1 MSNSDSMK
9 APRVGIAGYG
19 LAGRFFHAPL
29 LKGAGFSIVGA
40 LTTNAER
47 KKNAEV
53 DFPGIT
59 VVSTIEDLLKLDL
72 DLLVVASAN
81 NAHADLAIAGL
92 KAGVPTVVD
101 KPMGRT
107 LAETQSIIDV
117 ANQTGVA
124 VSTYFNRKWDSD
136 ALTIKKIIKEGTL
149 GNIFRLDSRFER
161 FRPELTAGSWREESS
176 SADGGGNLLDLQ
188 PHLISTA
195 LDWFGPATLIASS
208 VRSIRGAADDDISI
222 LLKHQSGV
230 DSYLSASAIN
240 GAPGPRIRLTG
251 DKGSLVITDLDPQE
265 AMLRE
270 GLYPEGGS
278 WKTGAKSAAYLQ
290 FGDKKTP
297 YECVDGNY
305 AEYYNQVKKALA
317 GGKWPVS
324 TDEALM
330 VADLI
335 DQAREKSFR

>member
-1 MSNSDSMK
+1 MSNSDSK
-9 APRVGIAGYG
+9 QAPRVGIAGYG

-40 LTTNAER
+40 LTSNAER
-47 KKNAEV
+47 KNNAEE
-53 DFPGIT
+53 DFPGIS
-59 VVSTIEDLLKLDL
+59 VVSNIDELLKLNL

-81 NAHADLAIAGL
+81 NSHAELAIAGL
-92 KAGVPTVVD
+92 RAGVPTVVD

-117 ANQTGVA
+117 SKETGVA
-124 VSTYFNRKWDSD
+124 VTTYFNRKWDSD

-176 SADGGGNLLDLQ
+176 AADGGGNLLDLQ

-265 AMLRE
+265 AMLRN
-270 GLYPEGGS
+270 GLYPEGGY
-278 WKTGAKSAAYLQ
+278 WKAGAKSTAYLQ
-290 FGDKKTP
+290 FGDEKSP
-297 YECVDGNY
+297 YPCEDGNY
-305 AEYYNQVKKALA
+305 AQFYNQVKEALS
-317 GGKWPVS
+317 GGNWPVS
-324 TDEALM
+324 TDEALT
-330 VADLI
+330 VANLI